1 MECSNFY
8 WYGTRYYSIL
18 WNAFL
23 YMMMLF
29 QTWMLKLYPIYTV
42 SKYPTLHFHRQQYM
56 MRQNWVK
63 KMEIF
68 TFGDIERTRLH
79 QYESIEEPYISIQN
93 QFQYNPGFFLVPSNY
108 STYYFVFI
116 VYELFLML
124 ILIAIGAYYFYFC
137 WKIFFEAFV
146 LYIYYI

>member
-1 MECSNFY
+1 MFQFLLIWHKILFNFMECFLVYDDDFFRFGCWSFIQFIRCPN
-8 WYGTRYYSIL
+8 IL
-18 WNAFL
+18 L
-23 YMMMLF
+23 YTF
-29 QTWMLKLYPIYTV
+29 KTAIYDETEL
-42 SKYPTLHFHRQQYM
+42 SL
-56 MRQNWVK
+56 K

-93 QFQYNPGFFLVPSNY
+93 QFQYNPGLFPVPSNY